1 MTSLLAGGFG
11 ASFLKSWGMILVS
24 EIGDKTFFIAAVMAM
39 RNSRRQVFGGA
50 AGALAAM
57 TVLSALMGWA
67 APTLISKQY
76 TQYGAALLF
85 FVFGFKMLYE
95 VATATEKGD
104 EPSEWEEAEK
114 DVKQAEAA
122 KAKGSSNTSK
132 TNGKGSPVSPA
143 LKQSQTSLQDFL
155 GQLFSPV
162 FLEAFILTFCAEW
175 GDRSQIATIGLAA
188 SANVAGVALGGSLGH
203 IMCTGG
209 AVLGG
214 RQMAAYVAEKTLAI
228 TGGILFLA
236 FGVHAL
242 YEGIYDIS

>member
-1 MTSLLAGGFG
+1 MTSLLSGGLTAG
-11 ASFLKSWGMILVS
+11 FLKSWGMILVS

-39 RNSRRQVFGGA
+39 RNSRQSVFGGA

-67 APTLISKQY
+67 APSLISKQY

-95 VATATEKGD
+95 VATAVEKD
-104 EPSEWEEAEK
+104 DDASEWEEAEK
-114 DVKQAEAA
+114 DVKASEAA
-122 KAKGSSNTSK
+122 KAKQGTTSK
-132 TNGKGSPVSPA
+132 PTNGKTNSRTSV
-143 LKQSQTSLQDFL
+143 KQPDVLN
-155 GQLFSPV
+155 QLFSPV

-188 SANVAGVALGGSLGH
+188 SANVVGVSLGGILGH
-203 IMCTGG
+203 CMCTGA

-214 RQMAAYVAEKTLAI
+214 RQMAAYVAERTLAI
-228 TGGILFLA
+228 TGGVLFLA

-242 YEGIYDIS
+242 YEGVTDMS